1 MKRITASFTCLL
13 TVGLITVAVVRA
25 GEDPVSKPV
34 AVPPPPPTA
43 SAVTATDATNKAFLL
58 IRKRATIQKEISAL
72 ESRIRNNPGS
82 AELRQEIMAIEAKI
96 TELQNLKRNLIMA
109 AEPKLK
115 ELYRQLGDISCEIAQ
130 KPTAMPPAKP

>member
-1 MKRITASFTCLL
+1 MKRITASFICLL
-13 TVGLITVAVVRA
+13 TVGLITVAMVHA
-25 GEDPVSKPV
+25 GEEPVSKLA

-43 SAVTATDATNKAFLL
+43 SAVTATDTNKTFLL

-96 TELQNLKRNLIMA
+96 TELQNLKRNLMMT

-130 KPTAMPPAKP
+130 KPPPMPPAKP